1 MVTYQNHTHSEYLA
15 TITYLNPADCW
26 ILTTILFSNYY
37 DLSQNGSDSL
47 SICYWWYM
55 ILYKLLGISCYIGM
69 SKLVTYWLWN
79 MAGDPAEQIQILF
92 DKIYLERHLYKTA
105 IEYDKI
111 MPQ

>member
-1 MVTYQNHTHSEYLA
+1 MIFHKMVQIRYPYV
-15 TITYLNPADCW
+15 IDDIW
-26 ILTTILFSNYY
+26 
-37 DLSQNGSDSL
+37 
-47 SICYWWYM
+47 
-55 ILYKLLGISCYIGM
+55 YKLLGILCNIGM

-92 DKIYLERHLYKTA
+92 DKIHLERHLYKTA